1 MRIFLMSNLTKDILI
16 AALFLV
22 GITGFISG
30 EFIISSAIFAAA
42 AIASN
47 IKTNNSDKKA
57 DHLTWG

>member
-1 MRIFLMSNLTKDILI
+1 MRIFQMSNLTKDILI

>member
-1 MRIFLMSNLTKDILI
+1 MSNLTKDILI

-30 EFIISSAIFAAA
+30 EFIISSAIFAVA

-47 IKTNNSDKKA
+47 IKTNNSDKKV

>member
-1 MRIFLMSNLTKDILI
+1 MSNLTKDIVLTALI
-16 AALFLV
+16 LI

-47 IKTNNSDKKA
+47 LKTNSPHKKVGQ
-57 DHLTWG
+57 LTWG

>member
-47 IKTNNSDKKA
+47 IKTNNSDKKV